1 MQWSAMIRELEDQ
14 HNLEKTELAPY
25 ATHNISTR
33 GRRHPEKTHPF
44 RTDFQRDRDRILH
57 CKSFRRLKHK
67 TKGFVLTDGDNY

>member
-57 CKSFRRLKHK
+57 SHAFRRLE
-67 TKGFVLTDGDNY
+67 Y